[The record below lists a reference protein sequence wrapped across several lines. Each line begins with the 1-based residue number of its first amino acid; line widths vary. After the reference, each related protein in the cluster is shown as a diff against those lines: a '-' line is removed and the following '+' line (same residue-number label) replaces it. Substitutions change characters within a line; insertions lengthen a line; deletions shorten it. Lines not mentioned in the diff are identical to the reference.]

1 VPLEVVYQGNQET
14 TIKTTAPGYTN
25 AHIDNGELVTVVF
38 YSADGTQL
46 SQAQLTV
53 VHSKAVRRADAS
65 KRYVEGISIES
76 PFISSADPSVI
87 EFPLNVTVE
96 SLPLTAVAHYSDGSK
111 SRQSVHGGQFQL
123 LGLRNYIATEVG
135 QQFPLVLSYALAQDE
150 VSFNIPP
157 TADRY
162 LTRSYKARTVTADG
176 AYEVKIFGYPVWVNS
191 QSGYRME
198 YWLYNLDRQ
207 TFYNVTP
214 YVELATNSAAF
225 NPTAYG
231 VVQTFTI
238 AVDLNRVDGRFA
250 PYRAVQVMRV
260 ALLGPA
266 ANQPANWEILFD
278 PTQTEGY
285 GRGMVANT
293 QFLSVNN
300 WRLNLSMGLSNVELW
315 LNKMYYN
322 VEPLYNQEIEE
333 EAPRPTHFILQ
344 FLNNAYEYPISEWNQ
359 NLNVNNDLQNGE
371 LLWIRWIRRT
381 VTTDLQLATT
391 ALPIMRS

>member
-1 VPLEVVYQGNQET
+1 
-14 TIKTTAPGYTN
+14 
-25 AHIDNGELVTVVF
+25 
-38 YSADGTQL
+38 
-46 SQAQLTV
+46 
-53 VHSKAVRRADAS
+53 
-65 KRYVEGISIES
+65 
-76 PFISSADPSVI
+76 
-87 EFPLNVTVE
+87 
-96 SLPLTAVAHYSDGSK
+96 
-111 SRQSVHGGQFQL
+111 
-123 LGLRNYIATEVG
+123 
-135 QQFPLVLSYALAQDE
+135 
-150 VSFNIPP
+150 
-157 TADRY
+157 
-162 LTRSYKARTVTADG
+162 
-176 AYEVKIFGYPVWVNS
+176 
-191 QSGYRME
+191 ME

-214 YVELATNSAAF
+214 YVEIATNSAAF

-322 VEPLYNQEIEE
+322 VEPLFNQEIEE